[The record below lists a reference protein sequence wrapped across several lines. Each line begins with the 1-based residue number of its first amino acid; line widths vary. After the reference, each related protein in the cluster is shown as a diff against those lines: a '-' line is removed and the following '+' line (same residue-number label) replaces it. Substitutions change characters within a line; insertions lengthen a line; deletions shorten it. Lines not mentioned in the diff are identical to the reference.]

1 MKNNIL
7 IIGFGDL
14 AERLE
19 SYLLQKDNSI
29 FGLTRSPEKY
39 KGSNLL
45 YWDWNLGTEFELSVR
60 NFDAVIFF
68 PKPNEYNESGYKAG
82 FIDPLELIEKSL
94 KKIEYESFIGI
105 SSTRVYGSNQYG
117 ELSEVNTPEPSDFRG
132 SIVLNYENLVK
143 SKFGAKSLILRLTG
157 LYDNQTNWIG
167 NFVTNFDG
175 QKRNLPNIVTNRLH
189 RDTCAEIIAFA
200 LKHDLY
206 LNDDLINCSE
216 GPISYED
223 LFKEIH
229 ANKNFSDYFDCEN
242 KNARVVSNSKLKEL
256 GFQFK

>member
-45 YWDWNLGTEFELSVR
+45 YWDWNLGTEFEHSVR

-68 PKPNEYNESGYKAG
+68 PKPNEFNESGYKAG

-94 KKIEYESFIGI
+94 KKIEYKSFIGI

-117 ELSEVNTPEPSDFRG
+117 ELSE
-132 SIVLNYENLVK
+132 INL
-143 SKFGAKSLILRLTG
+143 SLIH
-157 LYDNQTNWIG
+157 I
-167 NFVTNFDG
+167 
-175 QKRNLPNIVTNRLH
+175 
-189 RDTCAEIIAFA
+189 
-200 LKHDLY
+200 
-206 LNDDLINCSE
+206 
-216 GPISYED
+216 
-223 LFKEIH
+223 
-229 ANKNFSDYFDCEN
+229 
-242 KNARVVSNSKLKEL
+242 
-256 GFQFK
+256 